1 MIDRPIMIGVS
12 KTADTRTCD
21 VSLVSKQQL
30 FDSSIQHINDVRL
43 ALAFFKGYLSHA
55 ADVHDF
61 DKLSDIESF
70 YEDFQTKFKQTD
82 WWDRHRQM
90 HRHHLAQPDGV
101 PDDVNLLDI
110 LEYIAD
116 CVMAGM
122 GRSGSV
128 TPLAM
133 NSALLQQ
140 AFENTVTLLK
150 GHVVVRPEAPARPV
164 VDEWLRSGPTASDL
178 TGPADL

>member
-1 MIDRPIMIGVS
+1 MIDRPIVIEVS

-21 VSLVSKQQL
+21 VSLVSKRQL
-30 FDSSIQHINDVRL
+30 FDSSVQHINDVRL

-61 DKLSDIESF
+61 DKLSDIDSF
-70 YEDFQTKFKQTD
+70 YEDFQTKFQQTD
-82 WWDRHRQM
+82 WWDMHRQLN
-90 HRHHLAQPDGV
+90 RHHLAQPDGV
-101 PDDVNLLDI
+101 PEDVNLLDV

-122 GRSGSV
+122 GRTGSV
-128 TPLAM
+128 TPLVM
-133 NSALLQQ
+133 TPALLQRS
-140 AFENTVTLLK
+140 FENTVTLLK
-150 GHVVVRPEAPARPV
+150 QHVVVRPEAPARPV
-164 VDEWLRSGPTASDL
+164 VDQWLKHGPTESDL